1 VSSNL
6 PPGGPGV
13 PEYLDSH
20 GGGPMQPP
28 PPPAGGGR
36 RTGLIAGGVI
46 AGVVLIGAGAWGAWS
61 FFATGP
67 QPAEALPD
75 STVAYVSVDLDPS
88 GGQKIEALRTLRK
101 FPAFKDKVG
110 LDTDDDIRERI
121 FDEIQKSSPC
131 DDLDYGDDI
140 EPWLGDR
147 MAVAAVDT
155 GGDTPTPVFVLQVS
169 DDDAADAG
177 LQKLRDCGGG
187 DDDSVAWAINDGWAL
202 LGEDQ
207 DTVDDIAAD
216 AADSPLS
223 GDDDYS
229 TWTDAAGDPG
239 IVSMYA
245 APAAGGF
252 LADNLDGLGAFGST
266 YAQEATSD
274 GSGPTTITPNAA
286 PDELKDALKDF
297 KGMAATVRFD
307 DGALEVEVAAD
318 AGSSQDALSDSD
330 RGDDVLATLP
340 DDTAAAIGVGL
351 ADGWFGDLVDQLGSS
366 LGDGSSADE
375 LLDELSQESGL
386 DLPDDAETLAGD
398 SAALAVGADFDPN
411 SFLESGDGTGVPV
424 GLKVQGDPDE
434 IEKVLDKLRPQVSEG
449 EGFFLDSDSDGDM
462 IAIGPDED
470 YRKQLLED
478 GDLGDSDVFQNVVRE
493 ADDAAAI
500 LFVNFDA
507 GDDWLSS
514 IDDQD
519 PEVAD
524 NLEPLQ
530 GLGISTWLD
539 DDTSHLVLRVTTD

>member
-1 VSSNL
+1 MSSNV

-20 GGGPMQPP
+20 GGGPRQPP

-36 RTGLIAGGVI
+36 RTGLVAGGVI
-46 AGVVLIGAGAWGAWS
+46 SGVVLIGAGAWGAWS

-88 GGQKIEALRTLRK
+88 GGQKIEALRTLRE

-121 FDEIQKSSPC
+121 FEEIQKSSPC

-147 MAVAAVDT
+147 MALAAVDT

-177 LQKLRDCGGG
+177 LQKLEDCGGDG
-187 DDDSVAWAINDGWAL
+187 GDSVAWAINDGWAL
-202 LGEDQ
+202 LGESQ
-207 DTVDDIAAD
+207 DTVDGIAKD
-216 AADSPLS
+216 AAESPLS
-223 GDDDYS
+223 GDDDYT
-229 TWTDAAGDPG
+229 TWTDETGDPG
-239 IVSMYA
+239 IMTAYV
-245 APAAGGF
+245 APEAGQI
-252 LADNLDGLGAFGST
+252 LADNLDGLLSPFGGLGADAPVTG
-266 YAQEATSD
+266 YA
-274 GSGPTTITPNAA
+274 
-286 PDELKDALKDF
+286 DALEDF
-297 KGMAATVRFD
+297 QGMAATVRFD

-318 AGSSQDALSDSD
+318 AGSSQDALSESD

-351 ADGWFGDLVDQLGSS
+351 ADGWFGDLVDQLASS
-366 LGDGSSADE
+366 VGGDTSADE
-375 LLDELSQESGL
+375 LLDQLSQESGL

-434 IEKVLDKLRPQVSEG
+434 IEKVLDKLRLQVSEG

-470 YRKQLLED
+470 YRQQLLDD

-493 ADDAAAI
+493 AGDAAAV

-514 IDDQD
+514 IGDQD
-519 PEVAD
+519 PEIAD

-530 GLGISTWLD
+530 GLGLSTWLD

>member
-1 VSSNL
+1 VSSNV
-6 PPGGPGV
+6 PPDNPGG

-20 GGGPMQPP
+20 GGGPLQA
-28 PPPAGGGR
+28 PPATPDTGGR
-36 RTGLIAGGVI
+36 RTGLIVGGAI
-46 AGVVLIGAGAWGAWS
+46 GVVVLVGAGAWGAWS

-75 STVAYVSVDLDPS
+75 STVAYVSIDLDPS

-110 LDTDDDIRERI
+110 IDTGDDVRERI
-121 FDEIQKSSPC
+121 FEEIQKSSSC

-155 GGDTPTPVFVLQVS
+155 GGDTPTPVFVLQVT
-169 DDDAADAG
+169 DEDAADAG
-177 LQKLRDCGGG
+177 LDKIKDCSGG
-187 DDDSVAWAINDGWAL
+187 DSGAWVIDEGWAL

-207 DTVDDIAAD
+207 DKVDDIAAD

-223 GDDDYS
+223 GDDDYA

-239 IVSMYA
+239 IVTAYV
-245 APAAGGF
+245 APEAGQI
-252 LADNLDGLGAFGST
+252 LADNLDDLMGLGALDGMGASSSSDSGT
-266 YAQEATSD
+266 NYLVPSEAT
-274 GSGPTTITPNAA
+274 
-286 PDELKDALKDF
+286 DALKDF
-297 KGMAATVRFD
+297 NGMAATVRFD
-307 DGALEVEVAAD
+307 DGALEIEVAAD
-318 AGSSQDALSDSD
+318 TVSSQAALTDSD

-340 DDTAAAIGVGL
+340 DDTAAAIGVGF
-351 ADGWFGDLVDQLGSS
+351 ADGWFGDIVDQMASS
-366 LGDGSSADE
+366 FGDGSTADE
-375 LLDELSQESGL
+375 LLDQLSEESGL

-398 SAALAVGADFDPN
+398 SAALAVGDDFDPE

-424 GLKVQGDPDE
+424 GVKIQGDPDE
-434 IEKVLDKLRPQVSEG
+434 IERVLDKLRPQVSEG
-449 EGFFLDSDSDGDM
+449 EDFFLDSNSDGDM
-462 IAIGPDED
+462 IAIGPDQD

-493 ADDAAAI
+493 AGDAAAI

-507 GDDWLSS
+507 GDDWLSG
-514 IDDQD
+514 IDDED
-519 PEVAD
+519 REVAD

-530 GLGISTWLD
+530 GLGISSWLD
-539 DDTSHLVLRVTTD
+539 GGTSHLVLRVTTD